1 MSNLAA
7 LPSAAGFTPAQL
19 KLIRQTVAG
28 DTNEMEFDLFI
39 AAARNSGLDPF
50 RKQISAIVFNKNNP
64 DKRKMSIITTI
75 DGFRVIA
82 ERTRLYRPDDEPP
95 RYEIDPALKSAA
107 NPIGIVSCTV
117 KVYKRDQDGVWFACA
132 GQAYWDEF
140 ASVKEEWAEDETG
153 KRRRTGKSAADGNW
167 GRMARV
173 MIAKCAEAQA
183 LRRAFPDAFSGIYE
197 ASELDRAMMEDATP
211 SEALVNYETQE
222 RIAKLGGPSILFQ
235 LEPSAPLE
243 AIPLGRVAD
252 RVQEQLSLMVDRRQV
267 DSFSR
272 TNKDALKQ
280 FWGHSKGDALELKK
294 AIDQRLDEL
303 PE

>member
-1 MSNLAA
+1 MSNVAT

-19 KLIRQTVAG
+19 KLIRQTVAS
-28 DTNEMEFDLFI
+28 DTSEMEFDLFI
-39 AAARNSGLDPF
+39 AAAKNAGLDPF

-82 ERTRLYRPDDEPP
+82 ERTRMYRPDDDPP

-107 NPIGIVSCTV
+107 NPVGIISCTV
-117 KVYKRDQDGVWFACA
+117 KVYKRDQDGAWFACA

-153 KRRRTGKSAADGNW
+153 KRRKTGKSAADGNW
-167 GRMARV
+167 ARMARV

-197 ASELDRAMMEDATP
+197 ASELDRAVMEDSTP
-211 SEALVNYETQE
+211 SEAILNYEAQE

-235 LEPSAPLE
+235 LEPAAPLE
-243 AIPLGRVAD
+243 AIPVGRVAD
-252 RVQEQLSLMVDRRQV
+252 RIQEQLLMMVDRRQV
-267 DSFSR
+267 DSFERS
-272 TNKDALKQ
+272 NKEALRQ
-280 FWGHSKGDALELKK
+280 FWSHSKGDALELKK
-294 AIDQRLDEL
+294 AIDRRLAEL